1 MDAARSVTASFVEYS
16 VDCSA
21 DAAYEPGPGLA
32 PAIMA
37 AVAPATTSVI
47 ILHGKTASPL
57 DPNLAS
63 LYTELT
69 DAGHDVIAPYLPW
82 RDTNW
87 DGSMCEVMN
96 YINLLVKQE
105 AAKGH
110 AVVVAGHS
118 MGGAHA
124 LIYAITSPVDAVKA
138 IVVMAPGHFPQLE
151 LPRLILFDPA
161 TAAGITSSINTA
173 EDMVTNGDGDQLNT
187 FDTLIP
193 DLDNPLLTISSTAYD
208 YLSYHDL
215 DQYPDVN
222 DVLPPIRLP
231 VLWLAGEDDQLTT
244 LYNMVVLAGQIT
256 SPGSG
261 YQLVNG
267 NHIDMVSNSGTPI
280 QAWLTSLG
288 L

>member
-1 MDAARSVTASFVEYS
+1 MRSFESIKELLYKQVPVLLTILMTACSSGGDEAATVFALAVSVEGPGTGSVSSSPAGINCGPDCSENFLQNTIVSLTASSASGSTFDGWHGACIGRDKCTVTMDAARSVTASFVEYS

-138 IVVMAPGHFPQLE
+138 IVVMAPGHFPHLE
-151 LPRLILFDPA
+151 LP
-161 TAAGITSSINTA
+161 
-173 EDMVTNGDGDQLNT
+173 
-187 FDTLIP
+187 
-193 DLDNPLLTISSTAYD
+193 
-208 YLSYHDL
+208 
-215 DQYPDVN
+215 
-222 DVLPPIRLP
+222 
-231 VLWLAGEDDQLTT
+231 
-244 LYNMVVLAGQIT
+244 
-256 SPGSG
+256 
-261 YQLVNG
+261 
-267 NHIDMVSNSGTPI
+267 
-280 QAWLTSLG
+280 
-288 L
+288 